1 MYAELMGNHKN
12 TEIKSF
18 VDNRLESATIQQYNI
33 WILYTARRAYDYK
46 GNT

>member
-18 VDNRLESATIQQYNI
+18 VDNKIESAS
-33 WILYTARRAYDYK
+33 ILFHHYRVMYSA
-46 GNT
+46 